1 MHQGGWRAKIFK
13 MATCP
18 SSFQRQT
25 EPLNDLMTEE
35 NVKYKLANEIQG
47 YDNI

>member
-1 MHQGGWRAKIFK
+1 MHQGGWRAKILN

-18 SSFQRQT
+18 FSFQRQT
-25 EPLNDLMTEE
+25 EPWGDLITEE
-35 NVKYKLANEIQG
+35 NVIYKLTNEIQG